1 MTNHIL
7 GIGIDKY
14 TSCNSLDNPVK
25 DLTNIVDVLVG
36 KYEFEKSNINLL
48 TDDKATQENIINAL
62 EGLLDTQTVTDN
74 LLILFAGHGDYDDKL
89 ELGYLLPV
97 ESIPYSKSTYIPYS
111 TIFNYIKA
119 IKSHHILLISDSCF
133 SGSVFNFRSSILT
146 AKDKLDR
153 IPSKWAITSGR
164 IEPVADGKPGHNSPF
179 AFSLLKNLKNNSEP
193 EFGVS
198 ELTNRIISDVAGSL
212 PQIPRGEPLQLLGHK
227 GGEFIFRMKPNTK
240 TKTVTAKAI
249 DNSDDLN
256 KLIVSYYEAINK
268 REEAENENKAGTIK
282 RIHQEIFS
290 INNLIQK
297 ELIREL
303 EDKKS
308 QLLSKGGLESVLPKQ
323 FLVEREELLKI
334 KEEKNTIVR
343 KQKYDE
349 AARLRDI
356 EKALIEKIL
365 KGDVSDNIK
374 PCMFNKKWN
383 QDLVPSTTKKASV
396 ENGLYIKTNKKTI
409 EYYLSKPEQLDADI
423 RNVSCQ
429 GEEYVRGYKEN
440 KKLIDFNELPQEYV
454 KDVHEMYSKILT

>member
-365 KGDVSDNIK
+365 K
-374 PCMFNKKWN
+374 
-383 QDLVPSTTKKASV
+383 
-396 ENGLYIKTNKKTI
+396 ENAPTF
-409 EYYLSKPEQLDADI
+409 
-423 RNVSCQ
+423 
-429 GEEYVRGYKEN
+429 
-440 KKLIDFNELPQEYV
+440 KKLFDEIAINNSSIFNDYFILTTALDFIPINEAIDYKNELEKLFTQLLFIEI
-454 KDVHEMYSKILT
+454 SKRDKHISEFIYRDDFDNLYQQIRKVLDGIKRSIN